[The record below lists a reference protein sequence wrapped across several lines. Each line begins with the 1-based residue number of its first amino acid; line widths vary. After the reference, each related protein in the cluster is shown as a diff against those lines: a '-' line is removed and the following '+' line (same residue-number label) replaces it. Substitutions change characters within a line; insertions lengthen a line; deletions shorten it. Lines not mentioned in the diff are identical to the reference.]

1 MIKEHFLDK
10 EIVAKLE
17 AAMGQDKVVVNADMA
32 KYTSFKAGGHGACL
46 AIASS
51 TEELKKLLQ
60 ILDEN
65 KVKHLFLGNG
75 SNTLFKDAGYSGVV
89 IKLDNEEG
97 EFVELEVDE
106 EGAKAEAGTAV
117 LMSTFAKAVASKG
130 LSGFEPMSGIPGS
143 LGGAC
148 FMNAGAY
155 GGEIKDVLVKVRCV
169 SGDGRD
175 EREFTRDEMNLSY
188 RHSLLEENGYI
199 ATRVYFE
206 FKKDSPEAILDRMK
220 EYTAKRNSKQP
231 VQYPSAGSFFKRPEG
246 HFAGKLIEDAGLKGL
261 TVGGAQVSALHSG
274 FIINIGEATEA
285 DITDLM
291 HLVQNTVKDKFDVE
305 LEPEVRIVGD

>member
-1 MIKEHFLDK
+1 M
-10 EIVAKLE
+10 AKLE

-32 KYTSFKAGGHGACL
+32 KYTSFKAGGHVACL

-89 IKLDNEEG
+89 IKLDTEEG

-199 ATRVYFE
+199 ATRVYLE

-246 HFAGKLIEDAGLKGL
+246 YFAGKLIEDAGLKGL

-274 FIINIGEATEA
+274 FIINIGDATEA